1 MTPSKTSA
9 KAKIRRLI
17 EEYEQLKAAG
27 KLETYNEANT
37 RKDFIMPLFEALG
50 WNVRS
55 SAEVSEEETVSNGS
69 VDYAFKLNGITKFY
83 LETKK
88 FSVDLEEERWAE
100 QAINYAW
107 YKSVTWAV
115 LSDFEGIKIFNAEWK
130 EHHVSRNR
138 YLEFNYTEYLTRFD
152 ELWLLSRESLEGG
165 LLDQAAEKVGKKT
178 KRKPVNE
185 AIFADLIE
193 WRKELLSSI
202 EDMKQDIELS
212 DDEKEEV
219 VQKILDRLIFIRSC
233 EDQGFEEQLLQAA
246 LRTWE
251 DHEEKESL
259 YERVVEVFQHYYRYD
274 SPLFH
279 AGHPCEK
286 LNLYNGTLRKILKGL
301 YFNVSEKI
309 PYDFKNIPAD
319 ILGGIYEQYLGYIL
333 KKGKL
338 VKGMPHRKEKGIYYT
353 PKYIVD
359 YIVENTLGK
368 LLKEIPREK
377 AGQIKILD
385 PACGSGS
392 FLIKALEV
400 MDEYYE
406 KDPQFKKYPFSR
418 RIKALTNN
426 IYGVDLDEKAVEIA
440 QLNLMLRALTGRR
453 ELPDISSNIKCGNS
467 LISGTPE
474 ELNKYFGADWR
485 DKKPFN
491 WEEEFPHVFK
501 QGGFDVIIGNPP
513 YVGWAKGKQSRE
525 EKDYYEYKYHE
536 IYSGKNDLFYY
547 FIKRSIDLLKDGGYF
562 SFIVSR
568 YFLES
573 IWAKALREYILD
585 KTRVINLVDFRNER
599 VFADA
604 SVHTCIFVLQKIA
617 QKSNKISV
625 IYDSLSEKP
634 FAINQD
640 ALKGQDV
647 WQLQPKTG
655 ALIIQKIIEKGKP
668 ISDFLDI
675 KDTLLS
681 ALDEVYVVNKKTIR
695 EKKLEKNYLKPFLTS
710 KNIKEKYYYEIPNKY
725 MIHINKSSDLSKNPN
740 LKRYLEQNMKQ
751 IIERNRKRKE
761 NLGIGLARPMFNYP
775 WGSEK
780 IFCPSRAQENNFVLD
795 TKGMVGSRHNVTVF
809 FNKSKKDSL
818 YFVGLLNSRLFD
830 FYFKS
835 ITKKMGRSYE
845 YLPQYLNK
853 LFVKVP
859 DNEIISKSAKA
870 LIHLKNVLFNTP
882 ENTNKWRK
890 LKEEIER
897 TDRKIDEEVY
907 KLYGLTEEEI
917 RVVEK
922 MSKGGK

>member
-1 MTPSKTSA
+1 MSRKTEA
-9 KAKIRRLI
+9 KAKIAELI
-17 EEYEQLKAAG
+17 KEYEKLKEAG
-27 KLETYNEANT
+27 KLKTYNEANT

-100 QAINYAW
+100 QAIDYAW

-130 EHHVSRNR
+130 EHHISRNR
-138 YLEFNYTEYLTRFD
+138 YLEFNYEEYLSRFD
-152 ELWLLSRESLEGG
+152 ELWLLSKESLEQG
-165 LLDQAAEKVGKKT
+165 LLDKEAEKVGKKE
-178 KRKPVNE
+178 KRKPVND

-193 WRKELLSSI
+193 WRQELLKSI
-202 EDMKQDIELS
+202 DSVRQEINLS
-212 DDEKEEV
+212 DEEKEEV

-233 EDQGFEEQLLQAA
+233 EDRGFEDRLLQAA

-251 DHEEKESL
+251 DQDKKEAL
-259 YERVVEVFQHYYRYD
+259 YDKVIEIFNHYSRYD
-274 SPLFH
+274 SPLFQP
-279 AGHPCEK
+279 GHPCEK
-286 LNLYNGTLRKILKGL
+286 LSLFDGTVRKILEGL
-301 YFNVSEKI
+301 YYNQREKI
-309 PYDFKNIPAD
+309 RYDFKNIPAD

-359 YIVENTLGK
+359 YIVENTLGR

-377 AGQIKILD
+377 AGQIRILD

-392 FLIKALEV
+392 FLIKALEM
-400 MDEYYE
+400 MDEYYA
-406 KDPQFKKYPFSR
+406 KDPNFEKHPFMR

-453 ELPDISSNIKCGNS
+453 ELPNISSNIKCGNS

-474 ELNKYFGADWR
+474 ELKKHFGPDWR

-491 WEEEFPHVFK
+491 WGEEFTHGK
-501 QGGFDVIIGNPP
+501 FDVIIGNPP

-573 IWAKALREYILD
+573 IWAKALREYILE
-585 KTRVINLVDFRNER
+585 KTRIISLVDFRNER
-599 VFADA
+599 IFADA
-604 SVHTCIFVLQKIA
+604 SVHTCIFVLQKTMP
-617 QKSNKISV
+617 KNNKINI
-625 IYDSLSEKP
+625 IYDDLSKKP
-634 FAINQD
+634 FIINQD
-640 ALKGQDV
+640 ALKGQDI
-647 WQLQPKTG
+647 WQLQPKAG
-655 ALIIQKIIEKGKP
+655 AHIIQKIIENGES
-668 ISDFLDI
+668 ISSFLDI
-675 KDTLLS
+675 KDTVLS
-681 ALDEVYVVNKKTIR
+681 ALDEVYVVNEKTMR
-695 EKKLEKNYLKPFLTS
+695 EKGLEKAYLKHFLTS
-710 KNIKEKYYYEIPNKY
+710 KDIKEKYYYDAPRKY
-725 MIHINKSSDLSKNPN
+725 MIHIDKSADLSKSPS
-740 LKRYLEQNMKQ
+740 LKRYLDGHMKQ

-761 NLGIGLARPMFNYP
+761 NLGIGLARPMLNYP
-775 WGSEK
+775 WDAEK
-780 IFCPSRAQENNFVLD
+780 IFCPSRAQGNNFVLD
-795 TKGMVGSRHNVTVF
+795 ANGMVGSRHNVTVL
-809 FNKSKKDSL
+809 FNKSIKAAL
-818 YFVGLLNSRLFD
+818 YFLGLLNSSLFD

-835 ITKKMGRSYE
+835 ITKKMGQSYE

-853 LFVKVP
+853 LFVKVS
-859 DNEIISKSAKA
+859 DNEIIAKSAKA
-870 LIHLKNVLFNTP
+870 LIHLKNVLFKTP
-882 ENTNKWRK
+882 ENTNKWHK
-890 LKEEIER
+890 LKQEIER
-897 TDRKIDEEVY
+897 IDRKIDQEVY

-917 RVVEK
+917 KIVEG
-922 MSKGGK
+922 SK